1 MFSLLFKLLSTF
13 MERDYSTVEVGFL
26 SPLYPIL
33 IPHIALSK
41 LCMLCEIGVIQMLS
55 KIF

>member
-1 MFSLLFKLLSTF
+1 